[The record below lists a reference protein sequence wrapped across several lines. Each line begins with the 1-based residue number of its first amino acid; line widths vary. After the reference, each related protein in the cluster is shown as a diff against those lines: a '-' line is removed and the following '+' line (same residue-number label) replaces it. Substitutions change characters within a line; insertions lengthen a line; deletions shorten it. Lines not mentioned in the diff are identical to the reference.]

1 MSLEAIR
8 CPPHQQWCGVHL
20 AICWETRASR
30 TTEDVRRD
38 VYSDN
43 VAGDAENQQERL
55 VRCGWVVGFV
65 DGEGC
70 FSIGFVRQDGGRSRS
85 GYRTGWQVTHEFVV
99 TQGARSA
106 SCLHELREFF
116 GVGQVLENKR
126 YDNHREHLYR
136 YVVRRRHDL
145 LETVIPFFRRYPLL
159 SSKRHDFEQFARC
172 MSAISAGRHLT
183 VAGLI
188 EIAQLTEGMNRRKS
202 RRDLIRILRGH
213 TPDALDIGR

>member
-1 MSLEAIR
+1 
-8 CPPHQQWCGVHL
+8 VHL
-20 AICWETRASR
+20 AICWETRVSR
-30 TTEDVRRD
+30 TTGDIRCD

-43 VAGDAENQQERL
+43 VTGDAENQQERL
-55 VRCGWVVGFV
+55 VRCGWIVGFV

-70 FSIGFVRQDGGRSRS
+70 FSIGFVRQDGGGSRT

-99 TQGARSA
+99 TQGARSVP
-106 SCLHELREFF
+106 CLHELREFF

-136 YVVRRRHDL
+136 YVVRRRQDL
-145 LETVIPFFRRYPLL
+145 LETVIPFFQLYPLL

-172 MSAISAGRHLT
+172 MTVISSGRHLT

-202 RRDLIRILRGH
+202 RHDLIRILRGH